1 VPAQRDCKRFGRH
14 SRAAAQLLGHDKH
27 GVLLAV
33 SGDARGVAASG
44 VHGFEVAAELHGYI
58 QIKNFVMVAV
68 ASQTENT
75 ILGFAVS
82 VLSKTHTA

>member
-1 VPAQRDCKRFGRH
+1 VATHLLKVSQYFIVGRAG
-14 SRAAAQLLGHDKH
+14 R
-27 GVLLAV
+27 
-33 SGDARGVAASG
+33 ARGVAASG
-44 VHGFEVAAELHGYI
+44 VHGFEVAAQLHGYI

-68 ASQTENT
+68 ASEAEYT